1 MSTVQT
7 MSENEIIAKNIKVI
21 RTALG
26 ESQIDFAANC
36 GLSVEEVSLLERNKA
51 DPKLSTLQK
60 VAAYIDRTVSFLINE
75 EITEF

>member
-1 MSTVQT
+1 

-21 RTALG
+21 RKALG

-36 GLSVEEVSLLERNKA
+36 GLSVEALSLLERNKS

-60 VAAYIDRTVSFLINE
+60 VAVYIDRSVSYLISE
-75 EITEF
+75 EIINF